1 VIFAATKGYFD
12 KIPTNK
18 IKIAEK
24 DTIDFIKNRY
34 TALMDTLQ
42 KENAI
47 SSESEVKLA
56 QALED
61 FVASKKY

>member
-1 VIFAATKGYFD
+1 M
-12 KIPTNK
+12 NK

-24 DTIDFIKNRY
+24 DTIDFIINIY

-42 KENAI
+42 TENAI
-47 SSESEVKLA
+47 IGVTDVKLA
-56 QALED
+56 KALED